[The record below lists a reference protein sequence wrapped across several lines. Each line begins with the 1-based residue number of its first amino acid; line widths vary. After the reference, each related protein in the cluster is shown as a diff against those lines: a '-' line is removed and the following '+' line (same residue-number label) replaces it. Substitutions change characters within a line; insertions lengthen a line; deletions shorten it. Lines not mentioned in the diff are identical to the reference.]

1 MASRWRKPSLLR
13 KFVQNKSKRSRCST
27 TFSLAPGEPRLSVIG
42 RSSGVSD
49 VNALSPDPVDDD
61 SSQGGYCADT
71 ELELEGDNLIG
82 ARYVLLD
89 VLIWCNS

>member
-13 KFVQNKSKRSRCST
+13 KFVQNKSKRSRCLT
-27 TFSLAPGEPRLSVIG
+27 TFSLEPGLSVIG

-49 VNALSPDPVDDD
+49 VNALAPDPVDDD

-89 VLIWCNS
+89 VLIWCNSYSS